1 MFLLIFTSSFS
12 SAVEQYIMI
21 LTREPE
27 VAIHF
32 KIHSNTDRS
41 PPSLVLWDSFLE
53 ETSFFILQ
61 FLHIWILLPPA
72 TTTTKKN
79 GYHGNRGVSN
89 LETLKEAFSCC
100 GQSQDNKHAFTGGN
114 TELSVIKLATF
125 SARCSITLLQVYSQ
139 YRNNIFCIT
148 DVGKCLFFWHSSMVV
163 SEKN

>member
-32 KIHSNTDRS
+32 KIHSNTDLPALCCGTVFWKKLHFS
-41 PPSLVLWDSFLE
+41 FCNFYIYEYYFPP
-53 ETSFFILQ
+53 
-61 FLHIWILLPPA
+61 HPP
-72 TTTTKKN
+72 KKN
-79 GYHGNRGVSN
+79 GYHGNRAVSN

-139 YRNNIFCIT
+139 YSNNIFCIT
-148 DVGKCLFFWHSSMVV
+148 DVGRCLFF
-163 SEKN
+163 